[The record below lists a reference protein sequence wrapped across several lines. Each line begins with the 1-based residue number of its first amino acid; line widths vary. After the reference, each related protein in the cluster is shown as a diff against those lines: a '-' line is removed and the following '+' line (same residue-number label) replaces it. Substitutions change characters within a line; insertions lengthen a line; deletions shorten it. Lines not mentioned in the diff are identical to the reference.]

1 MSRAQINEHDEELDA
16 PRLLDSPTMQRA
28 LAEAFGEEDQS

>member
-1 MSRAQINEHDEELDA
+1 MTRAPINEYDEELDA

-28 LAEAFGEEDQS
+28 LVEAFGEDED